1 MRYGADPGRSGW
13 SPRFVPFMLGGMEMT
28 SGSGPSGQGDSES
41 IPEEQTGPRA
51 TDNSLKTGRLYRRR
65 DGRMLAGVAAGL
77 ADFFD
82 VDPTLV
88 RVAFVALAVLGG
100 LAVPVYLAA
109 WLLVPEEDADVS
121 LAEELLAR
129 ERAR

>member
-1 MRYGADPGRSGW
+1 
-13 SPRFVPFMLGGMEMT
+13 
-28 SGSGPSGQGDSES
+28 
-41 IPEEQTGPRA
+41 
-51 TDNSLKTGRLYRRR
+51 
-65 DGRMLAGVAAGL
+65 MLAGVAAGL

-88 RVAFVALAVLGG
+88 RVAFVALALLGG
-100 LAVPVYLAA
+100 LAVPLYLAA

-129 ERAR
+129 ERVVH

>member
-1 MRYGADPGRSGW
+1 MDNTSSSSPSEQAPPESVPQAGIGRAETGRYDHFGRPGR
-13 SPRFVPFMLGGMEMT
+13 LC
-28 SGSGPSGQGDSES
+28 
-41 IPEEQTGPRA
+41 
-51 TDNSLKTGRLYRRR
+51 RRR
-65 DGRMLAGVAAGL
+65 EGRMLAGVAGGL

-88 RVAFVALAVLGG
+88 RVAFVALALLGG
-100 LAVPVYLAA
+100 LAVPLYLAA

-129 ERAR
+129 ERAVR